1 MDWTT
6 LLQPGERLVWEG
18 RPAPRCY
25 TMRNWR
31 HALFGVILLV
41 PTLYWQA
48 VALQLGAV
56 YRLPLVPWIPLPFL
70 LAALYLA
77 LGQLFVA
84 RLEWENVFY
93 AVTDRRILAR
103 RGLLRIRHLALDLEA
118 VGSFVLKPYGEELA
132 SLRIVAA
139 DFSTTLVLSCI
150 EYPRLVTCHL
160 EATMA
165 AAGRLAGKEPPSSAG
180 ETG

>member
-1 MDWTT
+1 MDWTPF
-6 LLQPGERLVWEG
+6 LQPGERLVWEG

-41 PTLYWQA
+41 PTLYWQVVA
-48 VALQLGAV
+48 VEIAAV
-56 YRLPLVPWIPLPFL
+56 YHLPLVPWIPLPFL

-77 LGQLFVA
+77 LGQLLVA
-84 RLEWENVFY
+84 RLEWEKVYY
-93 AVTDRRILAR
+93 AVTDRRILVQ
-103 RGLLRIRHLALDLEA
+103 RGVLRTRHLTLALGA
-118 VGSFVLKPYGEELA
+118 VGSFVLRPYGEELA
-132 SLRIVAA
+132 SLRIVPT

-150 EYPRLVTCHL
+150 EYPRLVTRHL
-160 EATMA
+160 EAAMA
-165 AAGRLAGKEPPSSAG
+165 AAGRLACKEPPSAAG